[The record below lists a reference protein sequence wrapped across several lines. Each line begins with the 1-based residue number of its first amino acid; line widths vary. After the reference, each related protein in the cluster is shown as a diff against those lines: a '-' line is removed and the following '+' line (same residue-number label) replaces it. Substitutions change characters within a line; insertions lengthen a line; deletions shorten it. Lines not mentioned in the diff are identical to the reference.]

1 MPIDTSESHPLCF
14 LVVWDGHRAMH
25 VHESCFV
32 LDKPLRA
39 ILKFQPTVVFDPKLG
54 VPFEHQPSTAQ
65 GHFAACLDDKF
76 TPGVDPQCASSFD
89 SQSCPCRNFQHT

>member
-1 MPIDTSESHPLCF
+1 
-14 LVVWDGHRAMH
+14 MH

-39 ILKFQPTVVFDPKLG
+39 ILKFQSTVVFDPKLG
-54 VPFEHQPSTAQ
+54 VSFEHQPSTTQ

-76 TPGVDPQCASSFD
+76 TPGWT
-89 SQSCPCRNFQHT
+89 RNVPPVSTVNPVPAEIFSTLEEEGAPT